1 MTLRACRDNL
11 ALIEKLSVPEEG
23 KSPLQFAARFP
34 QSHLAQYRIITH
46 RNFISYWRNTSYNCT
61 RFAFGILL
69 GILFGSALWD
79 IGQKR
84 SPPLDHDRGSSLQ
97 LRACNMMLPCSDP

>member
-1 MTLRACRDNL
+1 M
-11 ALIEKLSVPEEG
+11 PEEG
-23 KSPLQFAARFP
+23 KTPLQFAARFP

-46 RNFISYWRNTSYNCT
+46 RNFISYWRNSSYNCT
-61 RFAFGILL
+61 RFVFGILL

-84 SPPLDHDRGSSLQ
+84 SPTLDRRQDSRLWLQ
-97 LRACNMMLPCSDP
+97 LKACTNADMLQSLMHAFAIAGPPCRI